1 MTTVSRPV
9 QVAVVENPG
18 CHFCDDAHAV
28 LAGLARDGHAIQV
41 TSLDA
46 RAADGQALMR
56 EHRAAMTPL
65 VLVDGSFFSQGRL
78 PRRKLLRLI
87 GA

>member
-1 MTTVSRPV
+1 MSTASRPV

-18 CHFCDDAHAV
+18 CHFCDDAQAV
-28 LAGLARDGHAIQV
+28 LAGLVSDGHTIEV

-78 PRRKLLRLI
+78 PRRKLLRLLE
-87 GA
+87 A